1 MSITAGITATKATLD
16 VAKLLMD
23 RLNAPEVDVHD
34 IRLKVQ
40 EMLIHTVNAQIALG
54 DANNGL
60 HIAAEENRE
69 LKRKIQKLRDS
80 KATTEGL
87 IFADEVYLRWKSEG
101 VLDGPF
107 CPACWDIDTKLV
119 RLKLARTNPSEGC
132 PDGKPC
138 RRYDCVVHKISYYI
152 PASKFNTVGV

>member
-1 MSITAGITATKATLD
+1 MNITAGITATKATLD

-23 RLNAPEVDVHD
+23 KLNTPEVDVHD
-34 IRLKVQ
+34 VRLKVQ

-54 DANNGL
+54 DANNSL

-69 LKRKIQKLRDS
+69 LKREIQKLRDS

-87 IFADEVYLRWKSEG
+87 VFADEVCLRWKSDG

-107 CPACWDIDTKLV
+107 CPACWDIDSKLV
-119 RLKLARTNPSEGC
+119 RLKLGGT
-132 PDGKPC
+132 KQ
-138 RRYDCVVHKISYYI
+138 Y
-152 PASKFNTVGV
+152 